1 MSRLARF
8 TTARPWVL
16 TVVVSALLW
25 SLTIA
30 LYLAVARNGETRHGH
45 GAEWILLVGAG
56 LSVLATVA
64 ICRALRGGAR
74 ASEEARRNLVAMES
88 LNQISTAISGQL
100 GAGFHVLDQLADAA
114 ARLLGM
120 SRAGVCMVDPANTT
134 LEIIASA
141 GDMPPN
147 FPKVFRLDSLPL
159 CSRCLATET
168 PIIEGDIRLCA
179 DSYDLPTVKA
189 FNAISLIL
197 IPFDVENRGVGLLTL
212 SSSEPKSFTEFDRKI
227 AQMLGTQA
235 SVILSNAQLY
245 ERTRAA
251 LEARTRVLKQ
261 REALAQ
267 AIQSSETIENSL
279 GQIVRL
285 VPAALG
291 TDFCG
296 LTLLTGNNGERV
308 LAAVTPPFERF
319 TGRKLSPNQLADTV
333 FDTRRPL
340 TVPDISAEPR
350 VHPAWRDAPDLQSI
364 LYVPMFNSNRLPLG
378 VMALA
383 RNQKGAFSQEQTE
396 LAQTFASLAAVA
408 VENARLLEQTR
419 QDAETKTLLLR
430 ELNHRVKNN
439 LSGIVALLTMNQ
451 PDMPAEMRAW
461 LDRATDRI
469 RTMAGAHE
477 LIFEQT
483 LNVSLADLV
492 SRTLSALSVA
502 TRPDVSVVLD
512 LDGVGGLLD
521 NEKAVSLA
529 MVLHELCYN
538 AIVHGL
544 KDGGTLT
551 IRGRTVADDTPA
563 STQPGDADIKSTV
576 RLEIMDDGAGCC
588 QPAGNE
594 STDCAPSKREPAGT
608 AQGLEL
614 VEGLVRRELRGQF
627 SLRPRA
633 GGGTVA
639 TVWFP
644 VAENQPRR
652 TAP

>member
-1 MSRLARF
+1 MPGLVRF
-8 TTARPWVL
+8 TTTRPWVL
-16 TVVVSALLW
+16 TVAVSALLW
-25 SLTIA
+25 MLTIA
-30 LYLAVARNGETRHGH
+30 LWLAVVRVQGSAGGH
-45 GAEWILLVGAG
+45 GAAWILVTVMA
-56 LSVLATVA
+56 LSVLASVA
-64 ICRALRGGAR
+64 IWRALRGGTR
-74 ASEEARRNLVAMES
+74 ASEEARRNLLAMES

-120 SRAGVCMVDPANTT
+120 SRAGVCMVDPTNTT

-147 FPKVFRLDSLPL
+147 FPKVFRLDALPL
-159 CSRCLATET
+159 CSRCLATEM

-179 DSYDLPTVKA
+179 ESYDLPTVQA
-189 FNAISLIL
+189 FNAVSLIL

-251 LEARTRVLKQ
+251 LEMRTRVLKQ
-261 REALAQ
+261 REALAL
-267 AIQSSETIENSL
+267 AIQSSDTIENSL

-285 VPAALG
+285 IPPALG
-291 TDFCG
+291 TDLCG
-296 LTLLTGNNGERV
+296 LTLITGNNGERV
-308 LAAVTPPFERF
+308 LAAVTPPFEHF
-319 TGRKLSPNQLADTV
+319 TGMTLSPNPLAETV
-333 FDTRRPL
+333 FHTRQTL
-340 TVPDISAEPR
+340 TVPDVALEPG
-350 VHPAWRDAPDLQSI
+350 VHPAWRHAPNISSI

-378 VMALA
+378 ILALA
-383 RNQKGAFSQEQTE
+383 RNQKGTFSQEQIE
-396 LAQTFASLAAVA
+396 LAQTFAALAAVA

-419 QDAETKTLLLR
+419 QDTDTKTLLLR

-439 LSGIVALLTMNQ
+439 LTGIVALLTMNQ
-451 PDMPAEMRAW
+451 PAMPAEVRTW

-477 LIFEQT
+477 LIFDQT
-483 LNVSLADLV
+483 SNVSLVDLV

-502 TRPDVSVVLD
+502 TRSDVSVVLD
-512 LDGVGGLLD
+512 LEGVGASLD
-521 NEKAVSLA
+521 TEKAVGLA

-551 IRGRTVADDTPA
+551 IRGRNVADDTPA
-563 STQPGDADIKSTV
+563 STQPGDADIKSIV

-588 QPAGNE
+588 PAGNE
-594 STDCAPSKREPAGT
+594 LIDCAQSKREPTGT

-614 VEGLVRRELRGQF
+614 VKGLVRRELRGQF

-633 GGGTVA
+633 EGGTVA

-644 VAENQPRR
+644 VAGIQTRR